1 MNPEIIFWLIAIIV
15 FVVAELITVGLL
27 SIWFAAGAL
36 VAMIVAMCHGGII
49 LQIIAFLVVS
59 ILLLVATKP
68 WAKKFINSRTQ
79 KTNVDSVVG
88 QRSLI
93 TERVSNLDQTG
104 KTVLAG
110 QEWTVR
116 SVDDNVTFEEG
127 ELVEVVRVSGV
138 KLLVK
143 KV

>member
-1 MNPEIIFWLIAIIV
+1 MNPYVIFWLIAVIV
-15 FVVAELITVGLL
+15 FVVAELITVGLF

-36 VAMIVAMCHGGII
+36 VAMIVAICNGGII
-49 LQIIAFLVVS
+49 LQLIAFFVVS
-59 ILLLVATKP
+59 ILLLLGTKP
-68 WAKKFINSRTQ
+68 WAKKYINSKTQ
-79 KTNVDSVVG
+79 KTNVDSVIG
-88 QRSLI
+88 QRTLI

-116 SVDDNVTFEEG
+116 SVDDNITIEEG

-143 KV
+143 KA